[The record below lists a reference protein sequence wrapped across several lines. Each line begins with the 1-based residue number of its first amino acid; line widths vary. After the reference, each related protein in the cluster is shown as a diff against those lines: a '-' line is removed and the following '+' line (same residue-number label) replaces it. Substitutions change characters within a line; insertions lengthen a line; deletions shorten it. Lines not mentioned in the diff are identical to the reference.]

1 MKNKKTNT
9 LSIIGFIT
17 SFFSVIIGTII
28 CLLSLSQIR
37 ESHEKGKG
45 LAYAGIIINLIKIGV
60 VVILFAVLLV
70 SPGKDELEYKCK
82 VSKSCTLNSD
92 NTTYTCVYEEDG
104 VEEYITCKKA
114 EEKKQDNYGTEDNED
129 TFDYDR
135 NDIPDNE

>member
-45 LAYAGIIINLIKIGV
+45 LAYAGIIINLIKIAV
-60 VVILFAVLLV
+60 VVILFAVLIV
-70 SPGKDELEYKCK
+70 TPGKDELEYKCK
-82 VSKSCTLNSD
+82 VSKNCTLNSD

>member
-37 ESHEKGKG
+37 ENHEKGKG
-45 LAYAGIIINLIKIGV
+45 FAYAGIIINLVKIAAI
-60 VVILFAVLLV
+60 VILIVVLIV
-70 SPGKDELEYKCK
+70 TPGKDELEYKCK
-82 VSKSCTLNSD
+82 VSKNCTLNSD